1 MAAHDDRSSDPTQSL
16 GSTAAG
22 AHAATGGA
30 SALTNRIVAP
40 DRDATNAIPLEREP
54 AAADPDATNAI
65 PVDRAA
71 TNAPTVDRESTNAI
85 PVDRDGTNAIPVD
98 RTAGADH
105 GARADRTDA
114 LPAADRGAEATR
126 AISSRPAAGL
136 TTDTA
141 RQPATDP
148 TPTAGHSTL
157 PAMAAPAAA
166 VPAATAIGTPD
177 GEDTGRHRH
186 PEPDETPVA
195 PPASRKQVVAA
206 QKERFGGISWGA
218 AFFGWLS
225 ANGMA
230 VLLIALLSAAGLAFG
245 LSDTVASVD
254 QAAESATS
262 GIGLGAG
269 IALLVALFLAY
280 LAGGYVAGRMARFDG
295 ARQGVAV
302 WVIGL
307 VVVVLL
313 ALAGLVFGAQYN
325 VLAQFD
331 LPRIPID
338 EGTATTAGI
347 IALVAV
353 LLVTLI
359 GAVLGGLLGTR
370 YHRKV
375 DRVGYDS

>member
-1 MAAHDDRSSDPTQSL
+1 MAAHSDRSSDPAPTESL

-22 AHAATGGA
+22 AHAAPAGGA
-30 SALTNRIVAP
+30 SFGGASDATNQIVAP
-40 DRDATNAIPLEREP
+40 DRDATNAIPVDRST
-54 AAADPDATNAI
+54 AADHTDAAERTNAL
-65 PVDRAA
+65 PV
-71 TNAPTVDRESTNAI
+71 V
-85 PVDRDGTNAIPVD
+85 
-98 RTAGADH
+98 DH
-105 GARADRTDA
+105 G
-114 LPAADRGAEATR
+114 AADRGAEATQ
-126 AISSRPAAGL
+126 AIPARPAAGL
-136 TTDTA
+136 SDDTTT
-141 RQPATDP
+141 RQPAVDP

-166 VPAATAIGTPD
+166 AVPTAAVATAAVPSTDVDSGPRP
-177 GEDTGRHRH
+177 RHAA
-186 PEPDETPVA
+186 PADVPVA
-195 PPASRKQVVAA
+195 PTGQAARQQVVAA
-206 QKERFGGISWGA
+206 QKERFGGISWGS

-230 VLLIALLSAAGLAFG
+230 VLLVALLSAGGLAFG
-245 LSDTVASVD
+245 LSDKVSSVD
-254 QAAESATS
+254 AAADSATS

-313 ALAGLVFGAQYN
+313 AVAGLVFGSQYN
-325 VLAQFD
+325 VLAQLD
-331 LPRIPID
+331 LPRIPVD

-353 LLVTLI
+353 LLATLL
-359 GAVLGGLLGTR
+359 GAVLGGLLGIR

-375 DRVGYDS
+375 DRVGFDAV